1 MSEKASKTTSVNSSE
16 IKTLPAVASN
26 FYFWCAKCEED
37 RYHKVLTHPT
47 KTSAKLECEV
57 CKKKS
62 TFKLA
67 DTKKKVTRPRKKAKS
82 VEDTWMELKN
92 KSDVSKAE
100 PYSMK
105 KKFKSDALIDHPK
118 FGLGVVTEVTGL
130 AILVTFQ
137 DGERSLVHN
146 RP

>member
-1 MSEKASKTTSVNSSE
+1 MSEESAKTTSVNVAE
-16 IKTLPAVASN
+16 IKELPEVATN
-26 FYFWCAKCEED
+26 FYFWCKKCEED

-62 TFKLA
+62 TFKLGS
-67 DTKKKVTRPRKKAKS
+67 TKKKVTRKRKKTKTPEEVWA
-82 VEDTWMELKN
+82 ELK
-92 KSDVSKAE
+92 DKADISAVE

-105 KKFKSDALIDHPK
+105 KKFSPEMAIDHPK
-118 FGLGVVTEVTGL
+118 FGLGVITEANGI
-130 AILVTFQ
+130 AIIVAFQ

-146 RP
+146 RQ